1 MTKKQL
7 FINRKQNQIR
17 VQKITQMSNKFF
29 QHQTKNIFMN
39 EPQDFLSTKVVFLSF
54 AASLVTLAVAAG
66 LTTGALCWGRFFLAL
81 IFCYIGEEMRI
92 IYTISKKKITKK
104 KKGRYLQ
111 FFLFWIMHHS
121 MAPQA
126 FLIIQSTNKV
136 I

>member
-1 MTKKQL
+1 
-7 FINRKQNQIR
+7 
-17 VQKITQMSNKFF
+17 
-29 QHQTKNIFMN
+29 MN

-104 KKGRYLQ
+104 KKGTLPSV
-111 FFLFWIMHHS
+111 FSFLDHAPLHGATGFPNHS
-121 MAPQA
+121 VNK
-126 FLIIQSTNKV
+126 QSHLKFQPLTESNF
-136 I
+136 